1 MYKIPV
7 LNKIITTQEK
17 CIKYNF
23 GARLKTEFLMFSMLE
38 VIKRE
43 KKYIRLESFFQRFLR
58 SYDFIKN
65 KILEN

>member
-1 MYKIPV
+1 
-7 LNKIITTQEK
+7 
-17 CIKYNF
+17 
-23 GARLKTEFLMFSMLE
+23 MFSMLE

-65 KILEN
+65 KILENWGACKYKKTSSIFPRPHLLV